1 MKISRLLGTRL
12 LLHAA
17 AVPEG
22 RCKVKSV
29 CETSLFNSCKLL
41 VYVFLRLFK
50 ISGKCLKLEHEN
62 PSEEGRE
69 CCGRTSLSKDTP
81 SQSVKKKK
89 GCVDVEIPK
98 MKWTTSHAEGVTKA

>member
-1 MKISRLLGTRL
+1 MKISRLLVTRL

-62 PSEEGRE
+62 PSQEGRE
-69 CCGRTSLSKDTP
+69 CCGSLTKDTP
-81 SQSVKKKK
+81 SQSVKKKN
-89 GCVDVEIPK
+89 GCADVEISK